1 MKFLSILK
9 GRAAIF
15 FILLLSAISVFLYYN
30 NNNKSHTIEIQKI
43 EMATLKQS
51 LEIERM
57 NAVIYRELLEATNS
71 VSNDVKEETK
81 ALRQSINN
89 SLKELTRGNTNGEDK
104 DVGSIRLDDHTIRVL
119 SDLCRT
125 VKGENC
131 SPP

>member
-1 MKFLSILK
+1 MKFLSMLK
-9 GRAAIF
+9 DRAAMF

-57 NAVIYRELLEATNS
+57 NAEIYRELLEATDS

-81 ALRQSINN
+81 SLRQSTEN
-89 SLKELTRGNTNGEDK
+89 SLKELTRGNTNGEGK
-104 DVGSIRLDDHTIRVL
+104 DVGSIRLDDRTIRVL